1 MKSKQAIH
9 SETSLTFQKIQA
21 IYFFL
26 DLKFDFILLLDI
38 FSGKEYIT

>member
-26 DLKFDFILLLDI
+26 DLKFYFIFLDI